1 MINTERIV
9 PITVTDLISVYGFGL
24 KQNSNNSGLVALDAL
39 DVVGNFKVTSG
50 SAPMLASEPVKSCD
64 IDATTSSVTACTI
77 YFVPAY
83 DFEGFSIDGTKV
95 QTAGVT
101 TIARDGR
108 TLYKAVLASGTITVS
123 KESF

>member
-24 KQNSNNSGLVALDAL
+24 KQNSSNSGLVALDAL

-77 YFVPAY
+77 FFVPAY

-101 TIARDGR
+101 TIAKDGR